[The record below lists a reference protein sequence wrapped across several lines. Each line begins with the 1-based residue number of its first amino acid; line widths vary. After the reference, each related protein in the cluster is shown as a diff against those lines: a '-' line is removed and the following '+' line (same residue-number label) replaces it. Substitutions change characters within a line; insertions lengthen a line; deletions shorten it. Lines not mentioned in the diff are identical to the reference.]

1 MQSSSY
7 SLQHTWWP
15 SDDLPYIFYFTELG
29 SQAMQFHSQASLHNQ
44 HCLLSRDEF
53 VRFTQE
59 LPTCWRKGE
68 LTGELHLL
76 ILCWMHRHQGCNG
89 ECFSACINT
98 VKEWGQHV
106 WGASTEALVY
116 ILNWNT
122 ILSLFFNEP
131 VISRFLALPTWNH
144 IQHISWYL
152 EDFVTSM
159 IRCVWYES
167 IQNAWDVMRKLDFI
181 ASSSWCDAT
190 QPVWRSYRSLRP
202 LLIFHSGVG
211 HSKPHGRNIS
221 TFRLFLFF

>member
-1 MQSSSY
+1 MVAFWWLVIHILLHWIGQPSYAIPQSSITAQPALPLVKRWVRKIHPGTAYMLEKRGTFWWITSTHFMLDAQTPG
-7 SLQHTWWP
+7 LQ
-15 SDDLPYIFYFTELG
+15 
-29 SQAMQFHSQASLHNQ
+29 Q
-44 HCLLSRDEF
+44 
-53 VRFTQE
+53 
-59 LPTCWRKGE
+59 
-68 LTGELHLL
+68 
-76 ILCWMHRHQGCNG
+76 
-89 ECFSACINT
+89 CFSACINT
-98 VKEWGQHV
+98 AKEWGQHV
-106 WGASTEALVY
+106 WGASIEALVY
-116 ILNWNT
+116 ILNWNA

-190 QPVWRSYRSLRP
+190 QPVWCTYRSLRP